1 MFPQALSHVWDWFVE
16 LLPRRSSGGMSV
28 NPLSYAELMSWALL
42 TQTVLL
48 PWEAKLLM
56 RLDDALMITLRPKP
70 SKGKARG

>member
-16 LLPRRSSGGMSV
+16 LLPRRSSGGMSA